1 MLIIKNM
8 TGTRN
13 GFAIIDSKELKCENP
28 TPIITGLEYDQ
39 AEREFLRIKK
49 EKETARNSILQDGRG
64 D

>member
-13 GFAIIDSKELKCENP
+13 GFAVIDSEELKREDP
-28 TPIITGLEYDQ
+28 RPIITGLEYDQ

-49 EKETARNSILQDGRG
+49 EKASGDSILQDRGR

>member
-13 GFAIIDSKELKCENP
+13 GFAVIDSEELKREDP
-28 TPIITGLEYDQ
+28 RPIITGLEYDQ

-49 EKETARNSILQDGRG
+49 EKASGDSILQDRG
-64 D
+64 CD

>member
-13 GFAIIDSKELKCENP
+13 GFAVIDSEELKREDP
-28 TPIITGLEYDQ
+28 RPIITGLEYDQ

-49 EKETARNSILQDGRG
+49 EKETSGNSILQDGRG

>member
-13 GFAIIDSKELKCENP
+13 GFAVIDSEELKREDP
-28 TPIITGLEYDQ
+28 RPIITGLEYDQ

-49 EKETARNSILQDGRG
+49 EKASGDSVLQDRGR

>member
-1 MLIIKNM
+1 MLIIKNI

-13 GFAIIDSKELKCENP
+13 GFAVIDSEELKREDP
-28 TPIITGLEYDQ
+28 RPIITGLEYDQ

-49 EKETARNSILQDGRG
+49 EKASGDSILQDRGR

>member
-49 EKETARNSILQDGRG
+49 EKASGDSILQDRG
-64 D
+64 CD